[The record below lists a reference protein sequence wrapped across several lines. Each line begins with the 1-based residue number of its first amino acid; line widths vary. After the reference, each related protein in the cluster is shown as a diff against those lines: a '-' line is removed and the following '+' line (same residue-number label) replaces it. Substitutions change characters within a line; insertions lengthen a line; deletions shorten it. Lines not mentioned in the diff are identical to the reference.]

1 VLRDDSL
8 PLLLLLLWTRIST
21 KRMATPKC
29 WGCGATGSIV
39 VCDYEHFEAKFCAST
54 VDECRL
60 LYHYQMADPLL
71 NEQGQLIDMSR
82 KYSKTIK
89 NVKKAHKVATAVAKQ
104 VHKHAQKQAVVNNNT
119 NNAPTHSVTTT
130 PPTTTLSAYGK
141 LGYYTSSSSSG
152 AYGDYDDSYEY

>member
-1 VLRDDSL
+1 
-8 PLLLLLLWTRIST
+8 
-21 KRMATPKC
+21 MATPKC

-54 VDECRL
+54 LEDCRL
-60 LYHYQMADPLL
+60 RYHYQMADPLL

-82 KYSKTIK
+82 KHGKTIK

-104 VHKHAQKQAVVNNNT
+104 VHRHAKKHAAVNNNNT
-119 NNAPTHSVTTT
+119 NNAPT
-130 PPTTTLSAYGK
+130 PPTTTVSAYGK
-141 LGYYTSSSSSG
+141 LGYYTSSSSSSG